1 MGTFIDKGNL
11 AFQEIKNSDFVDKS
25 GLIAILNNCIK
36 TTHRYVCVSRPRRFG
51 KSVAAKMIYAYYD
64 RKSDSSSLFDD
75 LEIPKSESYEKHRNK
90 YPTIYIDW
98 NKFSE
103 LDEKSVVEE
112 AQKYIIKDLKESYD
126 FLTEKELLSK
136 ALDEIHNKTGDRF
149 VLIIDEWDKLV
160 REIDEKT
167 QMKYVNFLRSMFKSN
182 TADDVFLLVYMTGIL
197 PIIKVESQSALNN
210 FDEYSVIRPAKTA
223 RYYGFTPDEVL
234 EICKKHGLD
243 FDLMRHA
250 YDGYIIGNEKSIFN
264 PNSVMMAAE
273 DGEYNSHWSKSASY
287 TTIEHYIKNDI
298 DGLRDKIVR
307 MLNGEKVSIS
317 VTSFRNDMKN
327 IETCDDVLTLLVHLG
342 YLSYDPVFG
351 RVMIPNTE
359 VADEFKNSVRVCGW
373 GSLSKAIGNSREL
386 LNATIA
392 GDKNYIA
399 QALDS
404 YHDEATSFIEFNDEN
419 SLACA
424 IRLAYYSAQAQYEI
438 FREFPS
444 GKGFAD
450 MVFVPIKN
458 SPYPAVVVELK
469 YDKTAEGAIA
479 QIKAKNYHGKL
490 QNFSKTLILLG
501 INYDKTTKKHE
512 VEIEALNGD
521 FV

>member
-1 MGTFIDKGNL
+1 MGIFIDKGNI
-11 AFQEIKNSDFVDKS
+11 AFKEIKNSDFVDKS
-25 GLIAILNNCIK
+25 GLIEILNDNIA
-36 TTHRYVCVSRPRRFG
+36 TPHRYVCVSRPRRFG

-64 RKSDSSSLFDD
+64 RKSDSAPLFDD
-75 LEIPKSESYEKHRNK
+75 LEIAKLPSYKMHLNK

-103 LDEKSVVEE
+103 VDSSNIVEMGQKVVIE
-112 AQKYIIKDLKESYD
+112 DLKQSYT
-126 FLTEKELLSK
+126 FLKEKELLSR
-136 ALDEIHNKTGDRF
+136 ALDEIHQKTGDRF
-149 VLIIDEWDKLV
+149 IFIIDEWDRLV

-167 QMKYVNFLRSMFKSN
+167 QTKYVNFLRSMFKSN

-223 RYYGFTPDEVL
+223 KYYGFTPDEVIN
-234 EICKKHGLD
+234 ICNKYNLD
-243 FDLMRHA
+243 FELMQHA

-264 PNSVMMAAE
+264 PNSVMMAVE
-273 DGEYNSHWSKSASY
+273 DGKYNSHWSKSASY

-327 IETCDDVLTLLVHLG
+327 IETCDDVLTLLAHLG

-359 VADEFKNSVRVCGW
+359 VADEFKNSIRVCGW

-392 GDKNYIA
+392 GDKKYIEK
-399 QALDS
+399 ALDS
-404 YHDEATSFIEFNDEN
+404 YHDEATSFIEFSDEN

-438 FREFPS
+438 FREFLS

-458 SPYPAVVVELK
+458 SPYPAVIVELK

-479 QIKAKNYHGKL
+479 QIKSKNYHGKL
-490 QNFSKTLILLG
+490 QNFSKTIILLG
-501 INYDKTTKKHE
+501 INYDKNTKKHE
-512 VEIEALNGD
+512 VEIEALNGE